1 MSSVDKLPYQGLCSP
16 HLILPYFLCP
26 QNHGEE
32 YRNLRLSD
40 YSHSLYASFLKIPLA
55 YSRKDFKTG
64 EHLLGP
70 RHVYN
75 QLSFHQ
81 WLVFRHFTTKAV
93 WPGQERASLPCSDR
107 TSRGPQGSPSSCSVI
122 WCLAVQDDGL
132 YYKKGLSPLV
142 TSHPW
147 NNHIF
152 PFLKDVV
159 GSVSKEF
166 KGLEEE

>member
-1 MSSVDKLPYQGLCSP
+1 MRPGGDRTGAYIVGHKCLLWTSCLTRGSVPPISSYRT
-16 HLILPYFLCP
+16 

-40 YSHSLYASFLKIPLA
+40 YSHSLYASFLKIHLA

-81 WLVFRHFTTKAV
+81 
-93 WPGQERASLPCSDR
+93 
-107 TSRGPQGSPSSCSVI
+107 
-122 WCLAVQDDGL
+122 
-132 YYKKGLSPLV
+132 
-142 TSHPW
+142 
-147 NNHIF
+147 
-152 PFLKDVV
+152 
-159 GSVSKEF
+159 
-166 KGLEEE
+166 